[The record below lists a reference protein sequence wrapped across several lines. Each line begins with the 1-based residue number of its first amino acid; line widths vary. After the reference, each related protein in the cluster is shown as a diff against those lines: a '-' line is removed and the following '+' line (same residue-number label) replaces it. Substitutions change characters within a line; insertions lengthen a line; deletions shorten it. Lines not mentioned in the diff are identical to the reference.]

1 MSIGDVVKANQQL
14 AITHVM
20 SQIDDV
26 VHDVSD
32 NVVLSSKKQKLNTR
46 PLNWREI
53 TDHYMQF
60 GLVSTKDQYAV
71 ELAIYNMAAYRT
83 NIKSKDG

>member
-1 MSIGDVVKANQQL
+1 MSIGDVVEANQQL

-32 NVVLSSKKQKLNTR
+32 NVVLCKNENLT
-46 PLNWREI
+46 
-53 TDHYMQF
+53 H
-60 GLVSTKDQYAV
+60 AH
-71 ELAIYNMAAYRT
+71 
-83 NIKSKDG
+83 